1 LEDGFAHM
9 GYTYTGT
16 IIYGL
21 TKDEINEIANIASYA
36 SNEYSF
42 ADELA
47 DDNPERISMGSSLSL
62 VNNGNDEYFPIE
74 ASAGGISYGVKT
86 HLDTQF
92 YFSERSNSYEISDE
106 YKKLFEF

>member
-1 LEDGFAHM
+1 MAFR
-9 GYTYTGT
+9 
-16 IIYGL
+16 
-21 TKDEINEIANIASYA
+21 
-36 SNEYSF
+36 
-42 ADELA
+42 

-62 VNNGNDEYFPIE
+62 VNNGNDEYFPIA